1 MEDKKISTQGY
12 GFVIVSAEIFE
23 QCRKDKSIND
33 RKMISYFSKDNDS
46 FYDFIRKGAFI
57 PVHHIIYDRY
67 SLYFSIGKY
76 DKKLI
81 KDWNIKIQWSN
92 FNLAVDNSNSVWA
105 IEIDEMEK
113 WSLKKL
119 KKIEQIEGKY
129 YDIDENEYT
138 EYKALKYNIP
148 ENKYNVNIYGLEKK
162 VKNKTDRENYGFLF
176 ELMNVD
182 KFVSNTDSSE
192 IDFSK
197 LFK

>member
-1 MEDKKISTQGY
+1 
-12 GFVIVSAEIFE
+12 
-23 QCRKDKSIND
+23 
-33 RKMISYFSKDNDS
+33 MISYFSKDNDS
-46 FYDFIRKGAFI
+46 FYDFITKGAFI

>member
-81 KDWNIKIQWSN
+81 KDWNVKIQWSN
-92 FNLAVDNSNSVWA
+92 FNLAVDNSNLVWA

-113 WSLKKL
+113 WSLKK
-119 KKIEQIEGKY
+119 IEK
-129 YDIDENEYT
+129 
-138 EYKALKYNIP
+138 
-148 ENKYNVNIYGLEKK
+148 
-162 VKNKTDRENYGFLF
+162 DRTY
-176 ELMNVD
+176 
-182 KFVSNTDSSE
+182 
-192 IDFSK
+192 
-197 LFK
+197 